1 MPYDTD
7 IECGEELEKDIL
19 DGTLTEADLTESGKR
34 KLALY
39 RALPASVDFT
49 PRGTDEDIAFLFPV
63 DKPENS

>member
-34 KLALY
+34 KLAL
-39 RALPASVDFT
+39 
-49 PRGTDEDIAFLFPV
+49 
-63 DKPENS
+63 